1 MAALLLSGNHRSFD
15 PDKLGDGD
23 NLKLRKKDQAGTGIL
38 LLHATIFTAGGLEQC
53 QSRSTRTIPRFCCYQ
68 CGFLAPC
75 IALNLD
81 YMCMDKHAPMKG
93 KQSEETTEK
102 TSTTPTKLNAGRKE
116 EQARGHSASARKI
129 QRRKSAVAKQQPN
142 NY

>member
-1 MAALLLSGNHRSFD
+1 
-15 PDKLGDGD
+15 
-23 NLKLRKKDQAGTGIL
+23 LKLRKKDQAGTGIL
-38 LLHATIFTAGGLEQC
+38 LLHATIFTNGGLEQC
-53 QSRSTRTIPRFCCYQ
+53 QSRSTRTIPRCCCYQ
-68 CGFLAPC
+68 CGFLAP

-81 YMCMDKHAPMKG
+81 YMCMCMDKHASMKG